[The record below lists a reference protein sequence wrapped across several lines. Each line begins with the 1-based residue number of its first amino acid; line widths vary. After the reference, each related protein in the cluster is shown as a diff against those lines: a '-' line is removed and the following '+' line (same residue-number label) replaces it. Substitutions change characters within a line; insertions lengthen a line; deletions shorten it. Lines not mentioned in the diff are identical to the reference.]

1 MNASGGRFFIRHKK
15 LTILL
20 VFLVLAA
27 VFLLRQLQPRP
38 LLTGRD
44 LRSAQDAP
52 IRVWKYTG
60 STYLDVTEYIDR
72 DALIDR
78 LTQTR
83 CTRFIYIPNTVNNA
97 NVRYE
102 IKLEL
107 PDGAIRL
114 PVGAPQQRFTTNYAY
129 RSISRGFLT
138 TVWHVLDYESL
149 IGFLDSMTAQA

>member
-27 VFLLRQLQPRP
+27 VFLLWQLQPRP

-83 CTRFIYIPNTVNNA
+83 CTRFTYPT
-97 NVRYE
+97 
-102 IKLEL
+102 
-107 PDGAIRL
+107 
-114 PVGAPQQRFTTNYAY
+114 
-129 RSISRGFLT
+129 RSITPMSAMR
-138 TVWHVLDYESL
+138 
-149 IGFLDSMTAQA
+149 